1 MSRYFFLGIVYSIY
15 FMAVDN
21 QVITRVL
28 LIGLAIAVLA
38 ILIIQYQHSVRKNE
52 KFVVPGAGLYAKS
65 AHHKEKEK
73 IAHFTNYQPVGEQPA
88 PFNKDV
94 VLQEANTVLPSEPQS
109 NETYRAVD
117 FVTESKLPKDA
128 CFPRDKTTAEELL
141 PKDAANSM
149 WAQVAPAGQGDVSN
163 QNYLTA
169 GFMVGIDTIG
179 QSLRNANYQLR
190 SDPPNPRF
198 AVGPWM
204 QSTIEYDNNH
214 RSLEI
219 GSSSC

>member
-15 FMAVDN
+15 FMAVVDN

-38 ILIIQYQHSVRKNE
+38 VLIIQYQQSVRKNE
-52 KFVVPGAGLYAKS
+52 KFVAPSAAKS
-65 AHHKEKEK
+65 ISKNSENEKF
-73 IAHFTNYQPVGEQPA
+73 INYKPISEQPA
-88 PFNKDV
+88 LFNQDV
-94 VLQEANTVLPSEPQS
+94 VLQEANTVLPSEPLS

-117 FVTESKLPKDA
+117 FATESKLPKDA

-163 QNYLTA
+163 QNFLTA
-169 GFMVGIDTIG
+169 GYMVGIDTIG

-214 RSLEI
+214 RFLEI
-219 GSSSC
+219 GSGSGSC

>member
-15 FMAVDN
+15 FMALDN

-38 ILIIQYQHSVRKNE
+38 ILIIQYQQSVRKNE
-52 KFVVPGAGLYAKS
+52 KFVVPAVHK
-65 AHHKEKEK
+65 KEK
-73 IAHFTNYQPVGEQPA
+73 ADHFTNYQPVGEQPA
-88 PFNKDV
+88 PFGKDV
-94 VLQEANTVLPSEPQS
+94 VLQEANAVLPSEPLS

-214 RSLEI
+214 RVLEI
-219 GSSSC
+219 GSGSC

>member
-1 MSRYFFLGIVYSIY
+1 
-15 FMAVDN
+15 MAVTDKN

-38 ILIIQYQHSVRKNE
+38 VLIIQYQQSVRKNE
-52 KFVVPGAGLYAKS
+52 KFVASNSNSKKEGA
-65 AHHKEKEK
+65 
-73 IAHFTNYQPVGEQPA
+73 AHFTNYQPIGEQPA

-94 VLQEANTVLPSEPQS
+94 VLQEAGNSVLPSEPLS

-117 FVTESKLPKDA
+117 FVTDNKLPKDA

-214 RSLEI
+214 RFLEI
-219 GSSSC
+219 GSGSC